1 MMILKTEFINM
12 INDIIKAD
20 LLRYTGETDS
30 GKFLPSMLIPGFRYT
45 YFFRKSQEFNKR
57 SLLGIIFRIFRHI
70 DAHFY
75 GFQIPSSTQIGK
87 GLYIGHWGTIVVNGR
102 AIIGDFCNLSPG
114 VTIGQTNRGKNM
126 GVPTIGNRVW
136 IGTNAVIVGNITIG
150 DNVMIAPNAFVN
162 ISVPSNSLVIG
173 NPASVI
179 PRENATEGYI
189 HYTSTDSSPKQ

>member
-1 MMILKTEFINM
+1 MLRKIQLINM
-12 INDIIKAD
+12 LNNIIKAD
-20 LLRYTGETDS
+20 LLRYTGETNS
-30 GKFLPSMLIPGFRYT
+30 GKFLPSLLIPGFRYT
-45 YFFRKSQEFNKR
+45 FFFRKSHEFKKTTLWGFLSR
-57 SLLGIIFRIFRHI
+57 CFLFI

-75 GFQIPSSTQIGK
+75 GFQIPPSTKIGK
-87 GLYIGHWGTIVVNGR
+87 GLYIGHWGTIIVNGK
-102 AIIGDFCNLSPG
+102 AIMGDFCNLSPG

-126 GVPTIGNRVW
+126 GVPIIGSRVW
-136 IGTNAVIVGNITIG
+136 IGTNAVIVGNVTIG

-189 HYTSTDSSPKQ
+189 HYTSTDESVNQ

>member
-1 MMILKTEFINM
+1 MLSNT
-12 INDIIKAD
+12 IKAD
-20 LLRYTGETDS
+20 LYRYTGETKS
-30 GKFLPSMLIPGFRYT
+30 GKFLPSLLIPGFRYT
-45 YFFRKSQEFNKR
+45 FLLRKSHQYRKTSF
-57 SLLGIIFRIFRHI
+57 LGFLYRIFLHM
-70 DAHFY
+70 DSHFY
-75 GFQIPSSTQIGK
+75 GFQIPPSTIIGK
-87 GLYIGHWGTIVVNGR
+87 GLYIGHWGTIIVNGKT
-102 AIIGDFCNLSPG
+102 IIGDFCNLSPG

-136 IGTNAVIVGNITIG
+136 IGTNAVIVGNINIC

-189 HYTSTDSSPKQ
+189 HFTHSD